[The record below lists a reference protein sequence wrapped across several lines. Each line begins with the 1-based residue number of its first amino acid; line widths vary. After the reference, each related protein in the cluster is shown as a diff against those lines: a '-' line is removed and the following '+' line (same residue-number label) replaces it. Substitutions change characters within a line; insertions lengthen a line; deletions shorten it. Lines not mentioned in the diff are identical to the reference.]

1 MRKLYIK
8 LFLFL
13 YVALF

>member
-1 MRKLYIK
+1 MAVK

-13 YVALF
+13 CSL